1 MRKALPRTVTLAL
14 LLALSQ
20 AGAQDLGLYSQLAG
34 ALDRAAATVSQSRSS
49 ARAELE
55 RADATLTALL
65 PTLPGGAEGRVGQ
78 SLRSTVNQARVAVER
93 TPAEVQ
99 ANVLLARGLMRR
111 VLYDQTIG
119 ALPSTPNPANDS
131 AALQLLGREMGFT
144 ASSLEALRTQAR
156 NGRKDLV
163 DSRLRR
169 VAADK
174 LRLSLLAVSLDKPQ
188 AENYLNLTRASSWFS
203 LVQDDGRQAIPPL
216 AVAQFDRALQYVA
229 IGDLDGLD
237 SELTQMRQSADD
249 LSRTLLRRSQATQPP
264 EQPAAPNPNSPAPT
278 LVLPSDQ
285 ALNATYAA
293 LAQAQTAAGH
303 SNPARARELLGQ
315 AFTLI
320 SELPPEMQ
328 RTPAF
333 GELQRDIRTLQN
345 RIALR
350 PSSIQSLI
358 ATLGN
363 AEVQASGGSVV
374 GSDNFS
380 TSSVML
386 LGGWVR
392 VFLSVALAL
401 LSAAALRFLALA
413 FGGSNMYWRA
423 IYTGLFS
430 LLTPF
435 FLEGLFGLLGWVGDM
450 MNMPL
455 LRGAFNLTLSQG
467 AGGLLVYALLSF
479 FGIGMLAYGFRG
491 LCKQFG
497 LLSSHITPTATTPRP
512 ASRYTETSL
521 DWTDEL

>member
-1 MRKALPRTVTLAL
+1 MNQPLRAACLTLTL
-14 LLALSQ
+14 LLTQ
-20 AGAQDLGLYSQLAG
+20 AGAQNLDLYSQLAG
-34 ALDRAAATVSQSRSS
+34 ALDRAAATAPQSRSS
-49 ARAELE
+49 ASAELE
-55 RADATLTALL
+55 RATAALGALL
-65 PTLPGGAEGRVGQ
+65 PTLPGGTDGRVGQ
-78 SLRSTVNQARVAVER
+78 TLRSTIAQAQAAVAR

-119 ALPSTPNPANDS
+119 TLPATPNPANDS

-144 ASSLEALRTQAR
+144 ASSLEVLRTQAR

-174 LRLSLLAVSLDKPQ
+174 LRLSLQAVGLDKPQ

-203 LVQDDGRQAIPPL
+203 LVQDDGRQAIPPIT
-216 AVAQFDRALQYVA
+216 VAQFDRALQYVA

-264 EQPAAPNPNSPAPT
+264 ASQTAPSPNNPAPT
-278 LVLPSDQ
+278 LLLPSDQ
-285 ALNATYAA
+285 VLNATYAA

-303 SNPARARELLGQ
+303 GNPARARELLGQ
-315 AFTLI
+315 ALTLM

-333 GELQRDIRTLQN
+333 SEMQRNTRILQN
-345 RIALR
+345 RMALR
-350 PSSIQSLI
+350 PNGIQSLI
-358 ATLGN
+358 ATLGT
-363 AEVQASGGSVV
+363 AEAQAAGGSVV
-374 GSDNFS
+374 GSDSFS

-392 VFLSVALAL
+392 VFLSVALAV
-401 LSAAALRFLALA
+401 LSVAALRFLSLA

-450 MNMPL
+450 LDKPL

-467 AGGLLVYALLSF
+467 AGGLLIQALLSF
-479 FGIGMLAYGFRG
+479 FGVGMLAYGFRG

-497 LLSSHITPTATTPRP
+497 LLSSRMTPTAAPARP